1 LIVVEYGGDGMNTKL
16 RDGIHWVGY
25 VDWTVRDFH
34 GYRTE
39 SGSSYNAYLVQGE
52 KTALIDTVKAP
63 YAGDLLR
70 HIQALTNL
78 DNIDYVVC
86 NHAEPDHAGSLPRVM
101 EACRNAELVCDEK
114 CRDALSAHVNTSGW
128 TFKIVGTGDTV
139 SLGKRTLTFLETP
152 MVHWPES
159 MFTYIPED
167 KLLFSMDAFGQ
178 HFASAKRFDDENPL
192 DIVMSEAKTYYAN
205 IVMLYGKQIARV
217 LEQAGDMPLKM
228 VAPSHGVIWRSHI
241 PEIVE
246 AYRNWIVCRAEPKV
260 LVLYDTMWQSTELMA
275 KAILS
280 GAAEYDVEC
289 KLINVRETHKTAI
302 VTETLDAAAI
312 AVGSPTLNMTLMP
325 EMAATLTYLK
335 GLRPLHKAG
344 FAFGSYGWAAGG
356 VRDVEAYLRDMKF
369 DLLREPLT
377 ARFVPTQ
384 DVLEQCRESGRK
396 LAQVA
401 LDRDA

>member
-1 LIVVEYGGDGMNTKL
+1 
-16 RDGIHWVGY
+16 
-25 VDWTVRDFH
+25 
-34 GYRTE
+34 
-39 SGSSYNAYLVQGE
+39 
-52 KTALIDTVKAP
+52 
-63 YAGDLLR
+63 
-70 HIQALTNL
+70 
-78 DNIDYVVC
+78 
-86 NHAEPDHAGSLPRVM
+86 
-101 EACRNAELVCDEK
+101 
-114 CRDALSAHVNTSGW
+114 
-128 TFKIVGTGDTV
+128 
-139 SLGKRTLTFLETP
+139 
-152 MVHWPES
+152 
-159 MFTYIPED
+159 
-167 KLLFSMDAFGQ
+167 
-178 HFASAKRFDDENPL
+178 
-192 DIVMSEAKTYYAN
+192 
-205 IVMLYGKQIARV
+205 
-217 LEQAGDMPLKM
+217 M